1 LRLFYFFEKSCNI
14 HQTQEARRESE
25 EIMKIKLFWVIAAF
39 CLAAGCAQQ
48 KQDNAFSGE
57 WIDLSYDF
65 SDKTIY
71 WVESD
76 GFKKETVAEGP
87 SGKGYYY
94 SAYKFCTPEHGGTH
108 LDAPRHFA
116 EGKQTVDEVPLDKLI
131 GSAVKIDVSTKAA
144 ANRDYQIA
152 VEDLTAW
159 ESSNGAIPENG
170 IILFQTGYGKFW
182 GDRVNYMG
190 SEPGSDQKHFPGL
203 SREAANWLIQ
213 NRKVKAVGIDTASI
227 DFGQSQTFDTHVA
240 LMTQNV
246 SALENVANIEKM
258 PVRGATVIAL
268 PMKIKGGS
276 GAPLRI
282 VAFIPK

>member
-1 LRLFYFFEKSCNI
+1 
-14 HQTQEARRESE
+14 
-25 EIMKIKLFWVIAAF
+25 MKIKFLWAAALCCLVI
-39 CLAAGCAQQ
+39 GCSQ
-48 KQDNAFSGE
+48 KRENYFAGE

-87 SGKGYYY
+87 TDKGYYY
-94 SAYKFCTPEHGGTH
+94 SAYKFCAPEHGGTH

-116 EGKQTVDEVPLDKLI
+116 EGKQTVDEVPLDRLI
-131 GSAVKIDVSTKAA
+131 GAAVKIDVSAKAS

-152 VEDLTAW
+152 VEDIAEW
-159 ESSNGAIPENG
+159 EKQNGPIPEG
-170 IILFQTGYGKFW
+170 GFVLFQTGYGKFW
-182 GDRVNYMG
+182 GDRRQYMG
-190 SEPGSDQKHFPGL
+190 LEGEVKHFPGL
-203 SREAANWLIQ
+203 GKDAAQWLIQ

-227 DFGQSQTFDTHVA
+227 DFGASTTFDTHVA

-246 SALENVANIEKM
+246 SAFENVANIEKV
-258 PVRGATVIAL
+258 PVKGAQVIAL

-282 VAFIPK
+282 IAFVPKN